1 MQHNLIVFAGLSH
14 SGKDL
19 LFGQMMKF
27 AKTEPKLK
35 LTEKIVYFDW
45 LNKTF
50 KDSQLEY
57 LENILVS
64 IREKVIKKINTLIYV
79 HDITYQRLDDM
90 LNDFKSTI
98 AQIEPVNKEFQV
110 VLLLNRG
117 HLIPNEIE
125 RNNIQRKTTERFQ
138 EIYPKKI
145 SSYVVS
151 LKGADEQRLTNLV
164 FSQIVSKSLDFAE
177 KLNQEA
183 IQQIKT
189 LAQPKQKKIREI
201 LTEKMKEYGFAG
213 AYLLHESNNILF
225 ALGKTKNWEENVG
238 PQIIRVLAK
247 EGAFE
252 VYKSSKLNLLLI
264 EDFLMMT
271 HLVNDSMK
279 LILIGRESNF
289 QLNNEQFPN
298 IEQKCAELAEIIASK
313 L

>member
-1 MQHNLIVFAGLSH
+1 
-14 SGKDL
+14 
-19 LFGQMMKF
+19 MMKF
-27 AKTEPKLK
+27 VKTEPKLK

-145 SSYVVS
+145 PSYVVS

>member
-1 MQHNLIVFAGLSH
+1 MQHNLIAFAGLSH

-45 LNKTF
+45 LYRTF

-57 LENILVS
+57 LENILIS

-79 HDITYQRLDDM
+79 HDITYQRLDDI
-90 LNDFKSTI
+90 LSDFKSII
-98 AQIEPVNKEFQV
+98 AQIEPLNKDFQV
-110 VLLLNRG
+110 VLLLNRA

-151 LKGADEQRLTNLV
+151 LKGTDEQRLTNLV
-164 FSQIVSKSLDFAE
+164 FSQIVNKSVYFSK
-177 KLNQEA
+177 KLNQET
-183 IQQIKT
+183 IQRIKD
-189 LAQPKQKKIREI
+189 LSNSKQKKIREI

-213 AYLLHESNNILF
+213 AYLLHEYNKILL
-225 ALGKTKNWEENVG
+225 AIGKTKNWEENVG
-238 PQIIRVLAK
+238 PQIIRVLAR

-252 VYKSSKLNLLLI
+252 VYESSKLNLLRI
-264 EDFLMMT
+264 EDFLMIT
-271 HLVNDSMK
+271 HLIKDSMK

-289 QLNNEQFPN
+289 QLNNEQFPI
-298 IEQKCAELAEIIASK
+298 IEQKCTDLANTIASK

>member
-1 MQHNLIVFAGLSH
+1 LQHNLIVFAGLSH